1 MAIWSRSHPRCKNF
15 EKLYPYF
22 VTPQSEAKLMKS
34 VVIQFEFVH
43 ANLPPTLSATQVQ
56 NVRKIMK
63 IQLLDLVRTSPN
75 ASTCLNN
82 IYQLLLD
89 LGVTKSEFEKAL
101 SQLGS
106 SGARQGSAI
115 NPKIS
120 KKNLGFGIHFWKFC
134 LRTDLFSLSEIW
146 DPIKNLGFW
155 SHCPYLVFGIWFF
168 ILISENPGNPR
179 K

>member
-1 MAIWSRSHPRCKNF
+1 
-15 EKLYPYF
+15 
-22 VTPQSEAKLMKS
+22 
-34 VVIQFEFVH
+34 
-43 ANLPPTLSATQVQ
+43 
-56 NVRKIMK
+56 MK

-115 NPKIS
+115 NPKIA
-120 KKNLGFGIHFWKFC
+120 KKFWDSGFIFKNFAYRKGDW
-134 LRTDLFSLSEIW
+134 LVREI
-146 DPIKNLGFW
+146 
-155 SHCPYLVFGIWFF
+155 
-168 ILISENPGNPR
+168 
-179 K
+179 

>member
-1 MAIWSRSHPRCKNF
+1 
-15 EKLYPYF
+15 
-22 VTPQSEAKLMKS
+22 MKS

-120 KKNLGFGIHFWKFC
+120 GI
-134 LRTDLFSLSEIW
+134 S
-146 DPIKNLGFW
+146 
-155 SHCPYLVFGIWFF
+155 GIPG
-168 ILISENPGNPR
+168 ISGIVGISEVGTEI
-179 K
+179 KDYF